1 MESMKESLIEV
12 QNSLNI
18 LSREYPQQIKAFMGF
33 MGEVEKEG
41 ALSVKTKEL
50 ISIAISVVA
59 HCKWCISYHVN
70 QAIKARV
77 TKDEIMEA
85 CFVATLMNGGP
96 SLMYTQYVVQALE
109 EFGGK

>member
-1 MESMKESLIEV
+1 MESMNDTLNELN
-12 QNSLNI
+12 NSLGT
-18 LSREYPQQIKAFMGF
+18 LSSEYPHQMKAFIGF

-50 ISIAISVVA
+50 ISVALSVVA
-59 HCKWCISYHVN
+59 HCKWCIAFHVKN
-70 QAIKARV
+70 AVGAGA

-96 SLMYTQYVVQALE
+96 SLMYTQYVVKALK
-109 EFGGK
+109 EFSK